1 MIELRDTV
9 EVDVPPDRVWDWL
22 QHLPEHYLE
31 WHPDHLSA
39 RWVGGCTMVPGALLE
54 FREVLHGKPHRLRLH
69 LTEVERGRSVRY
81 AAFPGMGGTFRV
93 SPSDHGSRFTA
104 TITFEHA

>member
-69 LTEVERGRSVRY
+69 LTEVPGGADSSPLGEHHRENRSQTRPGR
-81 AAFPGMGGTFRV
+81 
-93 SPSDHGSRFTA
+93 
-104 TITFEHA
+104 